1 MFHYGTYNLTM
12 IVHNSFPFCCK
23 SEKSDKRRK
32 ETTRWQLCLKFCTE
46 FEPCMWRWQFVNNVS
61 AIRSR
66 DNLSAQRQNS
76 QQGWQW
82 WQSRTMPTWRSCL
95 RDRQS
100 PCGIAGTQS
109 TMRTRWR
116 AQSYGPRTMRTC
128 QYARS
133 WTKTRPTGFVQ
144 WQEMST
150 IDSLGTMRRSQCSM
164 AIFGRAED
172 GSKWSSCRQWRNQFN
187 GWLTT
192 SRRDT
197 QWVVKKQSLWQSPW
211 MTTTCATIW
220 RWERCPRFS
229 VDTRYKCYK
238 STRHT
243 STSSP
248 WRNRITSEWSSWA
261 TMLQTSSR
269 STNGPM
275 AGSGCM
281 ATQCTLRRWC
291 RSRVRTIIRQFSTW
305 PSTTWVNTVRAACH
319 KQYNS
324 ASRTTRLQ
332 TESTPSMWRFQD
344 ANKRG
349 MKIMHNMS
357 KRRQWWSRKRGLMR
371 RP

>member
-1 MFHYGTYNLTM
+1 
-12 IVHNSFPFCCK
+12 
-23 SEKSDKRRK
+23 
-32 ETTRWQLCLKFCTE
+32 
-46 FEPCMWRWQFVNNVS
+46 MWRWQFVNNVS

-116 AQSYGPRTMRTC
+116 AQSYGP
-128 QYARS
+128 
-133 WTKTRPTGFVQ
+133 
-144 WQEMST
+144 
-150 IDSLGTMRRSQCSM
+150 
-164 AIFGRAED
+164 
-172 GSKWSSCRQWRNQFN
+172 RNQFN

>member
-1 MFHYGTYNLTM
+1 MFTPSAAVTISQRNDKILNKDGSDDNPGLCQLEEVAYGIDNLP
-12 IVHNSFPFCCK
+12 VGLPAHNPQWGQGGEHNPMAQGQWEHASMRDLGQRQDLLVLC
-23 SEKSDKRRK
+23 SDKRGVQS
-32 ETTRWQLCLKFCTE
+32 TPW
-46 FEPCMWRWQFVNNVS
+46 
-61 AIRSR
+61 
-66 DNLSAQRQNS
+66 
-76 QQGWQW
+76 GQW
-82 WQSRTMPTWRSCL
+82 EDHNAPWQSS
-95 RDRQS
+95 
-100 PCGIAGTQS
+100 
-109 TMRTRWR
+109 
-116 AQSYGPRTMRTC
+116 
-128 QYARS
+128 
-133 WTKTRPTGFVQ
+133 
-144 WQEMST
+144 QE
-150 IDSLGTMRRSQCSM
+150 RRM
-164 AIFGRAED
+164 GADDLPADNGE
-172 GSKWSSCRQWRNQFN
+172 NQFN

-197 QWVVKKQSLWQSPW
+197 QWVVKKQALWQSPW

-261 TMLQTSSR
+261 TTLQTSSR

-332 TESTPSMWRFQD
+332 TESTPSMCRFQD